1 MCSLQL
7 APQGRGTSE
16 AASFASHG
24 KSPLWRGSTFPS
36 FAFASNKQGA
46 DADLAAGGSS
56 DSSSS
61 SNSGSSSSSSNSSD
75 GDGAGDQPGKNGDD
89 AGDQPGKNGDGDSDD
104 REDDPSG
111 GEFIDVEA
119 EEEEALTLPLTL
131 AIAVPLTTSYHGP
144 NKHVTVDESVEVVDS
159 GSISVAVVDSGSVS
173 VGYNAQ
179 GQGAVD
185 ASSIDASPLRWRIA
199 FEYGRS
205 LYWRSV
211 PQRHCR

>member
-1 MCSLQL
+1 VCSLQL
-7 APQGRGTSE
+7 APQGQGTSE

-24 KSPLWRGSTFPS
+24 KPPLWRGSTFPS

-144 NKHVTVDESVEVVDS
+144 NKHVTVAYRGDKVQS
-159 GSISVAVVDSGSVS
+159 
-173 VGYNAQ
+173 Q
-179 GQGAVD
+179 
-185 ASSIDASPLRWRIA
+185 P
-199 FEYGRS
+199 
-205 LYWRSV
+205 
-211 PQRHCR
+211 